1 MNSYQ
6 NVKNLSRFFW
16 GMGLFVLS
24 ASTVAFVTDPYL
36 MADIALVL
44 ISVYLMFT
52 GLTGRKLE

>member
-6 NVKNLSRFFW
+6 NVKSLSRFFW

-36 MADIALVL
+36 MADIALIL

-52 GLTGRKLE
+52 GLTGRNL